1 MLPRILALPLT
12 LALILGSHLLLAADA
27 PDLSALVGKTIDLQ
41 LQNGKQVSAA
51 EVTKVVPGT
60 EAGSIKSFVVK
71 SGKPPRT
78 QSIVASL
85 VAEMY
90 QDGQTLDIEFDR
102 KKKTIAH
109 SPERRAAREKH
120 ELEVK
125 ERLAGLRHRLW
136 PELSQKEQE
145 DWVVKHKEYLK
156 EVSTKMPGVRLE
168 LVETKYYLFC
178 TDMPPE
184 TVGIYIAYL
193 DAMYEELCRAFGI
206 PAGKNIWCGKCI
218 VIAFQEQ
225 ESFQAFESV
234 MFQNTGVGAQGLCHG
249 ASDGKVI
256 ISCFKGEQDLFFA
269 KLLVHETSHG
279 FIHRWMSSVHI
290 PSWVNEGI
298 ADWVAATVVSK
309 DRSVPQRQKA
319 AVDRIQQTGSLGG
332 NFFDESRSIE
342 PWQYGV
348 ASSLVEVQLRIDPT
362 KYRQFLTHIKE
373 GLSSEEALQ
382 KAYGMTRE
390 ELVKKYGSLA
400 GVPNLQP

>member
-1 MLPRILALPLT
+1 MLSRISALTLPLAIVYLT
-12 LALILGSHLLLAADA
+12 CPVFAAEA
-27 PDLSALVGKTIDLQ
+27 PDLSALVGKTVDLQ

-60 EAGSIKSFVVK
+60 EAGSIKSLVVK
-71 SGKPPRT
+71 AGKPPRT

-90 QDGQTLDIEFDR
+90 EGGQTLDIEFDR

-109 SPERRAAREKH
+109 SAERRAAREKH
-120 ELEVK
+120 EAEVK
-125 ERLAGLRHRLW
+125 ERLAAQRHRLW
-136 PELSQKEQE
+136 PELTPKEHE
-145 DWVVKHKEYLK
+145 DWIVKHKEYLK

-178 TDMPPE
+178 TDMPAE

-206 PAGKNIWCGKCI
+206 PAGKNIWCGKCV
-218 VIAFQEQ
+218 VITFQEQ
-225 ESFQAFESV
+225 ANFQTFEEV
-234 MFQNTGVGAQGLCHG
+234 IFQTPGATAQGICHG
-249 ASDGKVI
+249 AYDGKVI
-256 ISCFKGEQDLFFA
+256 ISCFKGKQDIFFA
-269 KLLVHETSHG
+269 NMLVHETSHG
-279 FIHRWMSSVHI
+279 FIHRWMSSVHV
-290 PSWVNEGI
+290 PSWVNEGV
-298 ADWVAATVVSK
+298 ADWVAATVVK
-309 DRSVPQRQKA
+309 DKEVQRRQKA
-319 AVDRIQQTGSLGG
+319 AIDRIQQAGSLGG
-332 NFFDESRSIE
+332 TFFEESRTIE

-348 ASSLVEVQLRIDPT
+348 ASSLVELMLRIDST

-373 GLSSEEALQ
+373 GLSSEESLQ

-390 ELVKKYGSLA
+390 ELVRKYGSLA